1 MQERIFPVKDY
12 LTKIKTKK
20 AMKELVRRVKQEGK
34 KIVFT
39 NGCFDIL
46 HQGHVRY
53 LYEASNNGD
62 YLIVGLNSDKSV
74 RINKGKNRPL
84 ISEEARS
91 ELIAA
96 LCFVDGVVIFN
107 EETPIELI
115 RYLMPHIL
123 AKGADWAESD
133 IVGSDLI
140 KRSGGEVIRIPL
152 VSGVSTSEII
162 RRVISLKPEEK

>member
-1 MQERIFPVKDY
+1 MRERIFPVKDY
-12 LTKIKTKK
+12 LTKIKTKE
-20 AMKELVRRVKQEGK
+20 AMKELVEKIKQEGK

-53 LYEASNNGD
+53 LYDAGNNGD
-62 YLIVGLNSDKSV
+62 YLIVGLNSDRSV

-91 ELIAA
+91 EMIAA

-107 EETPIELI
+107 EETPFELI
-115 RYLMPHIL
+115 SYLMPHVL
-123 AKGADWAESD
+123 VKGADWAESD

-140 KRSGGEVIRIPL
+140 KQSGGKVIRIPL
-152 VSGVSTSEII
+152 VPGVSTSEII
-162 RRVISLKPEEK
+162 RKVIILKPEEK

>member
-1 MQERIFPVKDY
+1 MKDY
-12 LTKIKTKK
+12 LTKIKSKK
-20 AMKELVRRVKQEGK
+20 AMKKLVVRIKQEGK

-53 LYEASNNGD
+53 LYDARNNGD
-62 YLIVGLNSDKSV
+62 YLIVGLNSDRSV

-96 LCFVDGVVIFN
+96 LCFVDGVVVFN
-107 EETPIELI
+107 EETPLELI
-115 RYLMPHIL
+115 SFLMPHVL
-123 AKGADWAESD
+123 VKGTDWAESD

-140 KRSGGEVIRIPL
+140 KRSGGEVIRIPIFP
-152 VSGVSTSEII
+152 GVSTSEII
-162 RRVISLKPEEK
+162 RRIINLKPEEK